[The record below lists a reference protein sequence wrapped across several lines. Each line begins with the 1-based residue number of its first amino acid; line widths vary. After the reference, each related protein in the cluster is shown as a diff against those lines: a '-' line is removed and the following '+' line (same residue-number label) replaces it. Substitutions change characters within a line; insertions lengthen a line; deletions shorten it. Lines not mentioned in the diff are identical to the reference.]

1 MTESARDRAPAAR
14 VGGAGPVRVAIVVA
28 LVGAVITFAVSW
40 SAWLTDRQNERNL
53 LRVQTAQAASVIT
66 STILGIKDPLA
77 AALQIEQATGGD
89 VAQFARSL
97 GPLTGPGRTFAA
109 SALYDVTESAPRV
122 VTSSGSAPEL
132 APGSTLDLV
141 RRAVRAETFVVN
153 GVGVDQITRVAY
165 AIADRADPRFVVY
178 AERAIPPNRVATIET
193 DPAFENLAFATYL
206 GPGVGPERLAT
217 TNVPP
222 DRLPLGGDTAQE
234 TIPFGDTTLTLVAS
248 ARVPLGGPI
257 GGRLPY
263 VLLAGGGLITA
274 AATAVAARFVRR
286 RRDAERDAQTI
297 SGLFAEVDALY
308 AEQRTI
314 AEALQ
319 HALLPRTN
327 PDVPGLQIASRYVAG
342 ARGIDI
348 GGDWYSVVVVDDRH
362 VAFVVGDVSGRGI
375 SAATVMARL
384 RFTMRAYLLEGHSP
398 AVVLGMCAT
407 QLDIVEDG
415 HFATVL
421 VGLVD
426 LETHGVVL
434 ANAGHLEPLLISEGR
449 ARPVATDVG
458 LPLGIVPGPY
468 TPTECTLEPGTVLLA
483 FTDGLVER
491 RGESIDDGLQRL
503 QRSATLPPGDL
514 DAYLTDLVGRLTMDG
529 SEDDVAILALRF
541 EGTPALDL
549 DPDAVPEAV
558 PEPAALPAAE
568 PAAPPVPDADVTRV

>member
-1 MTESARDRAPAAR
+1 MTENAHGRAPTAR
-14 VGGAGPVRVAIVVA
+14 VGGAGPVRVGIVVA
-28 LVGAVITFAVSW
+28 LVGTVITFTVSW
-40 SAWLTDRQNERNL
+40 SAWITDRHNERNL
-53 LRVQTAQAASVIT
+53 LRVQTAQAAAVIT

-109 SALYDVTESAPRV
+109 SALYDVTGSAPRV
-122 VTSSGSAPEL
+122 VASTGVAPEL
-132 APGSTLDLV
+132 APGPALDLV
-141 RRAVRAETFVVN
+141 RRATRAETFVVS
-153 GVGVDQITRVAY
+153 GVGADQISGVAY

-178 AERAIPPNRVATIET
+178 AERAIPPNRVAAIET
-193 DPAFENLAFATYL
+193 NPAFENLAFATYL
-206 GPGVGPERLAT
+206 GPGVDPDRLAT
-217 TNVPP
+217 TNVPV
-222 DRLPLGGDTAQE
+222 DRLPITGDTAQE
-234 TIPFGDTTLTLVAS
+234 TIPFGDTTLTLIAS
-248 ARVPLGGPI
+248 ARVPLGGPL

-263 VLLAGGGLITA
+263 VLLAGGGVITAGA
-274 AATAVAARFVRR
+274 AATAARFVRR
-286 RRDAERDAQTI
+286 RRDAERDAETI
-297 SGLFAEVDALY
+297 TGLYAELDTLY

-327 PDVPGLQIASRYVAG
+327 PYVPGLQIASRYLAG

-375 SAATVMARL
+375 SAATVMARM
-384 RFTMRAYLLEGHSP
+384 RFTMRAYLLEGHPP
-398 AVVLGMCAT
+398 AAVLGMCAP
-407 QLDIVEDG
+407 QLDVVEDG

-421 VGLVD
+421 VGVVD
-426 LETHGVVL
+426 LQTHDVVL
-434 ANAGHLEPLLISEGR
+434 ANAGHLEPLLITEGR
-449 ARPVATDVG
+449 VRAVATDVG

-468 TPTECTLEPGTVLLA
+468 TPTQCTLEPGTVLLA

-503 QRSATLPPGDL
+503 ERSATLPPGDL
-514 DAYLTDLVGRLTMDG
+514 DAYLTDLVSRLTMDG

-541 EGTPALDL
+541 EVTPDRDL
-549 DPDAVPEAV
+549 GPDTV
-558 PEPAALPAAE
+558 PEPVPAAQ
-568 PAAPPVPDADVTRV
+568 PVPDADVTRV